1 VQTIRIQ
8 LRESTQETVELRYWL
23 PQQKHY
29 ESRRLKL
36 LEIADLLNQ
45 GERDYYK
52 LLPNLPGIGQQL
64 FFWLDGDGRWLSRG
78 IANCRGEGLVIA
90 IDTDKQLAHLPW
102 EVLHDGEDFLVKRV
116 NPVVLPLRWIE
127 KETEEFSV
135 EARQLRVLFMA
146 TDPEDVEPK
155 LEFEQEEARILADT
169 RDFAVDLRVEESG
182 CVSELGKVWS
192 RYFNDFDV
200 FHLTGHASITS
211 EAPYTPYFITETE
224 IGERHETTAAELA
237 EVFRFRFPKL
247 VFLSGCRTGQAPDKG
262 AVPSMAEALIAQG
275 ARAVLSWGRPVE
287 DRTATAAAAHLYGKL
302 AAGYELAQALASTYQ
317 QLFKQKV
324 RDWHLLRLYVQ
335 GECPGALVDVLGDL
349 PPSAPEPAYEQF
361 LDPDTQ
367 QVRVAKP
374 SEFVGRRRT
383 LQRCLKAIRTS
394 LGVLIHGLGGVGK
407 STVTARLLERM
418 VGYHRLVNFRQL
430 DEDKLLKTLAEQC
443 TSERGHE
450 ILNGKLPLMQRLTK
464 FFTEGLNSKEQRFA
478 FVLDDFEANFELRN
492 GVSVLQPQVVDV
504 LLALLKAIQNSQ
516 LPHKVIITCRYD
528 FTLSELNHRLYREP
542 LGALAGADL
551 IKKYNRLDS
560 FNGSWQ
566 FQPDLP
572 ERAKKAADGN
582 PRLLEW
588 LDKILQNSPKSPSA
602 ERGVE
607 MILQKMADKEKEF
620 REDILAEELLKQ
632 QTPALRQMLGK
643 LLVYE
648 LPVPLAAISPICE
661 DISSW
666 ESHKQRAEI
675 LGLLE
680 VTLTNNTERLYRVP
694 RILSPLLFPENPK
707 GEELYKQAAQ
717 ILYRLWWEEAETA
730 TEAQKLEIH
739 RLALLGKDEGIAAET
754 ASSLAKDLLNKGRFR
769 EGIHL
774 CKSTLEITKNH
785 SVLKEIAYCE
795 HQMGEVDRAL
805 NYYEQALNLCPAED
819 EQELASI
826 YLNFGMLKSQKGDVD
841 EAFALYNQSLEIFER
856 TGNVQGKA
864 ETLYY
869 LGNIYANKGDVDKA
883 ITLFNQS
890 LEINERIEGVQGKA
904 ATLKCLGNIYASKG
918 EVNQA
923 IALLNQSLET
933 FERIE
938 DVQNKAATLQCLGN
952 IYANKGEVNQAIA
965 LYNQSWETFE
975 RIGDVQG
982 KAATLNCLGNIYANK
997 GEVNQAIALLNQSW
1011 ETFERLGNVQGKAA
1025 TLNCLG
1031 NIYANKGEVNQA
1043 IALYNQSLEINE
1055 RLENVQGKAAT
1066 LNCLGNIYAN
1076 KGEVNQAIALYNQS
1090 LEINE
1095 RLENVQGKAATL
1107 QCLGNIYA
1115 NKGEVNQAI
1124 ALYNQSLEINERIGD
1139 VQGKAAT
1146 LFQLE
1151 MIYAN
1156 KGEVDEIIALFNQSL
1171 EINERT
1177 GNIQG
1182 KAATLFQ
1189 LGMIYANKG
1198 EVNQAIALYNQS
1210 LEINERLENVQGKAA
1225 TLQCLGNIYANKGEV
1240 NQAIALYNQ
1249 SLETFERI
1257 GDVQGKAATLQ
1268 CLGNIYANKGEVDQ
1282 AIALYNQ
1289 SLETF
1294 ERIGNLQGKAA
1305 TLFQLEMI
1313 YANKGEV
1320 DEIIA
1325 LFNQS
1330 LEINERTGNIQGK
1343 AATLFQLGMI
1353 YAKKGEVNQAI
1364 ALYNQSLEITQCIGD
1379 VQGKA
1384 VTLYRLG
1391 IIYADKGEVD
1401 EAIALYNQSLEINER
1416 IEDVQGK
1423 AATLRQMG
1431 RIYANKGEVDQAIRL
1446 YNQSLEISQRIGNV
1460 QDKAMTLWWLGDLAE
1475 QQGEYTKAI
1484 SYLQPALEILQRL
1497 KSPDAESV
1505 SASLDRVMRNS

>member
-1 VQTIRIQ
+1 MQTIRIQ

-23 PQQKHY
+23 PQIKHY
-29 ESRRLKL
+29 ESRRLNL
-36 LEIADLLNQ
+36 AEIADFLQQ

-52 LLPNLPGIGQQL
+52 LLPNLSGIGQQL

-90 IDTDKQLAHLPW
+90 IDTDQKLAHLPW
-102 EVLHDGEDFLVKRV
+102 EVLHDGKDFLVKRV

-127 KETEEFSV
+127 KETELFSV

-192 RYFNDFDV
+192 RYLDDFDV
-200 FHLTGHASITS
+200 FHLTGHASITPGEVEKNPTPNPS
-211 EAPYTPYFITETE
+211 SLAGRGEDLEPNTPYFITETE

-302 AAGYELAQALASTYQ
+302 AAGYQLAQALASTYQ
-317 QLFKQKV
+317 QLFKQNV

-335 GECPGALVDVLGDL
+335 GECPGALVDVLGDV
-349 PPSAPEPAYEQF
+349 PPSAPEPAYQQF

-367 QVRVAKP
+367 LVRVAKP

-430 DEDKLLKTLAEQC
+430 DEDKLLKILAEQC

-464 FFTEGLNSKEQRFA
+464 FFTEGLNTKEQRFV
-478 FVLDDFEANFELRN
+478 FVLDDFEANLELRN
-492 GVSVLQPQVVDV
+492 GVYVLQPQVVDV
-504 LLALLKAIQNSQ
+504 LLALLKAMQNSQ
-516 LPHKVIITCRYD
+516 LPHKVIITCRYN

-542 LGALAGADL
+542 LGALGGADL

-588 LDKILQNSPKSPSA
+588 LDKILQNSQNPTPPTAPLPAS
-602 ERGVE
+602 EEGYMRGVE

-620 REDILAEELLKQ
+620 RENILAQVLLKQ

-666 ESHKQRAEI
+666 ESHIQRAEI

-694 RILSPLLFPENPK
+694 RILSPLLEFPENPN

-717 ILYRLWWEEAETA
+717 ILYRLWWEEAKGA
-730 TEAQKLEIH
+730 TELKELEIH
-739 RLALLGKDEGIAAET
+739 RLALLGKDGEIAVKI
-754 ASSLAKDLLNKGRFR
+754 ASSLAEHLRNQSRFR
-769 EGIHL
+769 EATHL

-805 NYYEQALNLCPAED
+805 TYYQQALNLCPAED

-826 YLNFGMLKSQKGDVD
+826 YHCLGMLK
-841 EAFALYNQSLEIFER
+841 
-856 TGNVQGKA
+856 
-864 ETLYY
+864 
-869 LGNIYANKGDVDKA
+869 AN
-883 ITLFNQS
+883 
-890 LEINERIEGVQGKA
+890 
-904 ATLKCLGNIYASKG
+904 
-918 EVNQA
+918 
-923 IALLNQSLET
+923 
-933 FERIE
+933 
-938 DVQNKAATLQCLGN
+938 
-952 IYANKGEVNQAIA
+952 
-965 LYNQSWETFE
+965 
-975 RIGDVQG
+975 
-982 KAATLNCLGNIYANK
+982 
-997 GEVNQAIALLNQSW
+997 
-1011 ETFERLGNVQGKAA
+1011 
-1025 TLNCLG
+1025 
-1031 NIYANKGEVNQA
+1031 
-1043 IALYNQSLEINE
+1043 
-1055 RLENVQGKAAT
+1055 
-1066 LNCLGNIYAN
+1066 
-1076 KGEVNQAIALYNQS
+1076 
-1090 LEINE
+1090 
-1095 RLENVQGKAATL
+1095 
-1107 QCLGNIYA
+1107 
-1115 NKGEVNQAI
+1115 
-1124 ALYNQSLEINERIGD
+1124 
-1139 VQGKAAT
+1139 
-1146 LFQLE
+1146 
-1151 MIYAN
+1151 
-1156 KGEVDEIIALFNQSL
+1156 
-1171 EINERT
+1171 
-1177 GNIQG
+1177 
-1182 KAATLFQ
+1182 
-1189 LGMIYANKG
+1189 
-1198 EVNQAIALYNQS
+1198 
-1210 LEINERLENVQGKAA
+1210 
-1225 TLQCLGNIYANKGEV
+1225 
-1240 NQAIALYNQ
+1240 
-1249 SLETFERI
+1249 
-1257 GDVQGKAATLQ
+1257 
-1268 CLGNIYANKGEVDQ
+1268 
-1282 AIALYNQ
+1282 
-1289 SLETF
+1289 
-1294 ERIGNLQGKAA
+1294 
-1305 TLFQLEMI
+1305 
-1313 YANKGEV
+1313 
-1320 DEIIA
+1320 
-1325 LFNQS
+1325 
-1330 LEINERTGNIQGK
+1330 
-1343 AATLFQLGMI
+1343 
-1353 YAKKGEVNQAI
+1353 
-1364 ALYNQSLEITQCIGD
+1364 
-1379 VQGKA
+1379 
-1384 VTLYRLG
+1384 
-1391 IIYADKGEVD
+1391 KGEVD
-1401 EAIALYNQSLEINER
+1401 EAIALYNQSLSIKER
-1416 IEDVQGK
+1416 ISYVQGIAATLHELGRMYANKGDVEQAIALYNQSLSIKERIGYVQGIAATLHELGRIYANKGDVEQAIALFNQSLEITERIGNVQTKAATLHELGRIYANKGDVDEAITLYNQSLELKERIGDVQGK
-1423 AATLRQMG
+1423 AATLHQLG
-1431 RIYANKGEVDQAIRL
+1431 RIYANKGEVEQAIAL
-1446 YNQSLEISQRIGNV
+1446 YNQSLEITEHIGDIQGKAATLHSLGMIHAHRGEVDQAIALFNQSLSIKERIGNV
-1460 QDKAMTLWWLGDLAE
+1460 QGKAMTLWRLGDLAE

-1484 SYLQPALEILQRL
+1484 SYLQPALEILQKL
-1497 KSPDAESV
+1497 KSPDAE
-1505 SASLDRVMRNS
+1505 RVQAMLERIIRNS

>member
-1 VQTIRIQ
+1 MQTIRIQ

-23 PQQKHY
+23 PQIKHY

-36 LEIADLLNQ
+36 AEIADLLKQ

-52 LLPNLPGIGQQL
+52 LLPNLRGIGQQL

-90 IDTDKQLAHLPW
+90 IDTDKKLAHLPW

-127 KETEEFSV
+127 KETAGFSV

-192 RYFNDFDV
+192 RYLDDFDV
-200 FHLTGHASITS
+200 FHLTGHASIKD

-317 QLFKQKV
+317 QLFKQNV
-324 RDWHLLRLYVQ
+324 RDWHLLRLYIQ
-335 GECPGALVDVLGDL
+335 GECPGALVDVLGDV
-349 PPSAPEPAYEQF
+349 PPSAPEPAYQQF

-464 FFTEGLNSKEQRFA
+464 FFTEGLNTKEQRFA
-478 FVLDDFEANFELRN
+478 FVLDDFEANLDLRN
-492 GVSVLQPQVVDV
+492 GVYVLQPQVVDV
-504 LLALLKAIQNSQ
+504 LLSLLKAMQNSQ
-516 LPHKVIITCRYD
+516 LPHKVIITCRYN
-528 FTLSELNHRLYREP
+528 FTLSELNHRLYRES
-542 LGALAGADL
+542 LGALGGADL

-572 ERAKKAADGN
+572 ERAKQAADGN

-588 LDKILQNSPKSPSA
+588 LDKILQNSQNPTPPTAPLPAS
-602 ERGVE
+602 EEGYMRGVE

-620 REDILAEELLKQ
+620 REDILAQELLKQ

-648 LPVPLAAISPICE
+648 LPVPQAAIDPICE

-666 ESHKQRAEI
+666 DSHIQRAEI

-694 RILSPLLFPENPK
+694 RILSPLLKFPENPK

-717 ILYRLWWEEAETA
+717 ILYRLWWEEAKTA
-730 TEAQKLEIH
+730 TEAQMLEIH
-739 RLALLGKDEGIAAET
+739 RLAFLGKDEDIAGKIGN
-754 ASSLAKDLLNKGRFR
+754 SLAGHFRNKSRFR
-769 EGIHL
+769 EAILL

-805 NYYEQALNLCPAED
+805 NYYQQALNLCPAED
-819 EQELASI
+819 ERELASI
-826 YLNFGMLKSQKGDVD
+826 YHYLGILKADKGEVD
-841 EAFALYNQSLEIFER
+841 EAITLYNQSLEITER
-856 TGNVQGKA
+856 IGYVQGK
-864 ETLYY
+864 
-869 LGNIYANKGDVDKA
+869 V
-883 ITLFNQS
+883 
-890 LEINERIEGVQGKA
+890 
-904 ATLKCLGNIYASKG
+904 ATLHCLGH
-918 EVNQA
+918 
-923 IALLNQSLET
+923 
-933 FERIE
+933 
-938 DVQNKAATLQCLGN
+938 
-952 IYANKGEVNQAIA
+952 IYANKGEVEAAIA
-965 LYNQSWETFE
+965 LYNQVLEIDE
-975 RIGDVQG
+975 R
-982 KAATLNCLGNIYANK
+982 T
-997 GEVNQAIALLNQSW
+997 
-1011 ETFERLGNVQGKAA
+1011 GNVQGKAA
-1025 TLNCLG
+1025 TLNQLG
-1031 NIYANKGEVNQA
+1031 IVYANQGEVDEAIALFNQSLEITQRIGNLQGKAVTLHELGHIYANKGELEQA
-1043 IALYNQSLEINE
+1043 IALFNQSLEITQRIGN
-1055 RLENVQGKAAT
+1055 LQGIAAT
-1066 LNCLGNIYAN
+1066 LQNLADIYAN
-1076 KGEVNQAIALYNQS
+1076 KGDVEKAIALVRQSLEITESIGNVKSQANTLYNRAIISANKGEMEQAIALFNQS
-1090 LEINE
+1090 LEIKE
-1095 RLENVQGKAATL
+1095 RIGDVQTKATIL
-1107 QCLGNIYA
+1107 HQLGILYA
-1115 NKGEVNQAI
+1115 DKGEVEQAI
-1124 ALYNQSLEINERIGD
+1124 ALFNQSLEIKERIGD
-1139 VQGKAAT
+1139 VQGKA
-1146 LFQLE
+1146 
-1151 MIYAN
+1151 M
-1156 KGEVDEIIALFNQSL
+1156 
-1171 EINERT
+1171 
-1177 GNIQG
+1177 
-1182 KAATLFQ
+1182 
-1189 LGMIYANKG
+1189 
-1198 EVNQAIALYNQS
+1198 
-1210 LEINERLENVQGKAA
+1210 
-1225 TLQCLGNIYANKGEV
+1225 
-1240 NQAIALYNQ
+1240 
-1249 SLETFERI
+1249 
-1257 GDVQGKAATLQ
+1257 
-1268 CLGNIYANKGEVDQ
+1268 
-1282 AIALYNQ
+1282 
-1289 SLETF
+1289 
-1294 ERIGNLQGKAA
+1294 
-1305 TLFQLEMI
+1305 
-1313 YANKGEV
+1313 
-1320 DEIIA
+1320 
-1325 LFNQS
+1325 
-1330 LEINERTGNIQGK
+1330 
-1343 AATLFQLGMI
+1343 
-1353 YAKKGEVNQAI
+1353 
-1364 ALYNQSLEITQCIGD
+1364 
-1379 VQGKA
+1379 
-1384 VTLYRLG
+1384 
-1391 IIYADKGEVD
+1391 
-1401 EAIALYNQSLEINER
+1401 
-1416 IEDVQGK
+1416 
-1423 AATLRQMG
+1423 TLR
-1431 RIYANKGEVDQAIRL
+1431 R
-1446 YNQSLEISQRIGNV
+1446 
-1460 QDKAMTLWWLGDLAE
+1460 LGDLAE

>member
-1 VQTIRIQ
+1 MQTIRIQ

-23 PQQKHY
+23 PQIKHY

-36 LEIADLLNQ
+36 AEIADFLKQ
-45 GERDYYK
+45 GEQDYYK
-52 LLPNLPGIGQQL
+52 LLPNLPGIGKQL

-90 IDTDKQLAHLPW
+90 IDTDKKLAHLPW

-127 KETEEFSV
+127 KDTEGFSV

-146 TDPEDVEPK
+146 TDPEDVQPK

-200 FHLTGHASITS
+200 FHLTGHASIKDK
-211 EAPYTPYFITETE
+211 APYTPYFITETE

-275 ARAVLSWGRPVE
+275 AIAVLSWGRPVE

-302 AAGYELAQALASTYQ
+302 AAGYQLAEALASTYQ
-317 QLFKQKV
+317 QLFKQNV

-335 GECPGALVDVLGDL
+335 GECPGALVEVLGDV
-349 PPSAPEPAYEQF
+349 PPSTPEPAYQQF

-367 QVRVAKP
+367 LVRVAKP

-464 FFTEGLNSKEQRFA
+464 FFTEGLNTKEQRFA
-478 FVLDDFEANFELRN
+478 FVLDDFEANLDLRN
-492 GVSVLQPQVVDV
+492 GVYVLQPQVVDV
-504 LLALLKAIQNSQ
+504 LLALLKAMQNSQ
-516 LPHKVIITCRYD
+516 LPHKVIITCRYN

-542 LGALAGADL
+542 LGALGGADL

-572 ERAKKAADGN
+572 ERAKQAADGN

-588 LDKILQNSPKSPSA
+588 LDKILQNSPKSPEG

-607 MILQKMADKEKEF
+607 MILQKMAEKEKEF
-620 REDILAEELLKQ
+620 REDILAQVLLKQ

-666 ESHKQRAEI
+666 ESHIQRAEI

-680 VTLTNNTERLYRVP
+680 VTLTNNKERLYRVP
-694 RILSPLLFPENPK
+694 RILSPLLEFPGNPK

-717 ILYRLWWEEAETA
+717 ILYRLWWEEGKDA
-730 TEAQKLEIH
+730 TEAQGLEIH
-739 RLALLGKDEGIAAET
+739 RLALLGKDEEIAAKI
-754 ASSLAKDLLNKGRFR
+754 ASSLANHLLHQSRFR
-769 EGIHL
+769 EAIHL

-785 SVLKEIAYCE
+785 SVLKVMAFCE
-795 HQMGEVDRAL
+795 HKMGEVDRAL
-805 NYYEQALNLCPAED
+805 NYYKQALNLCPAED
-819 EQELASI
+819 EAGLASI
-826 YLNFGMLKSQKGDVD
+826 YHCLGILKANKWEVD
-841 EAFALYNQSLEIFER
+841 EAITLYNQSLEIKEQIGDVR
-856 TGNVQGKA
+856 GKA
-864 ETLYY
+864 VTLHQ
-869 LGNIYANKGDVDKA
+869 LAD
-883 ITLFNQS
+883 
-890 LEINERIEGVQGKA
+890 
-904 ATLKCLGNIYASKG
+904 
-918 EVNQA
+918 
-923 IALLNQSLET
+923 
-933 FERIE
+933 
-938 DVQNKAATLQCLGN
+938 
-952 IYANKGEVNQAIA
+952 IYANKGESDQAIALYHQSLEISERIGDVQGVAATFHQLAVIYANKGESDQAIA
-965 LYNQSWETFE
+965 LYNLSLEISERIGDVETKGATLHCLGSIYTSKGEIDEAITLYNLSLEISE

-982 KAATLNCLGNIYANK
+982 KAATLH
-997 GEVNQAIALLNQSW
+997 
-1011 ETFERLGNVQGKAA
+1011 
-1025 TLNCLG
+1025 
-1031 NIYANKGEVNQA
+1031 
-1043 IALYNQSLEINE
+1043 
-1055 RLENVQGKAAT
+1055 
-1066 LNCLGNIYAN
+1066 
-1076 KGEVNQAIALYNQS
+1076 
-1090 LEINE
+1090 
-1095 RLENVQGKAATL
+1095 
-1107 QCLGNIYA
+1107 
-1115 NKGEVNQAI
+1115 
-1124 ALYNQSLEINERIGD
+1124 
-1139 VQGKAAT
+1139 
-1146 LFQLE
+1146 
-1151 MIYAN
+1151 
-1156 KGEVDEIIALFNQSL
+1156 
-1171 EINERT
+1171 
-1177 GNIQG
+1177 
-1182 KAATLFQ
+1182 
-1189 LGMIYANKG
+1189 
-1198 EVNQAIALYNQS
+1198 
-1210 LEINERLENVQGKAA
+1210 
-1225 TLQCLGNIYANKGEV
+1225 
-1240 NQAIALYNQ
+1240 
-1249 SLETFERI
+1249 
-1257 GDVQGKAATLQ
+1257 

-1282 AIALYNQ
+1282 AIALYHQ
-1289 SLETF
+1289 SLEIT
-1294 ERIGNLQGKAA
+1294 ERIRDVEGKAA
-1305 TLFQLEMI
+1305 TLNQLGI
-1313 YANKGEV
+1313 LYANKREV
-1320 DEIIA
+1320 DQAIA

-1330 LEINERTGNIQGK
+1330 LEIDEHIGN
-1343 AATLFQLGMI
+1343 
-1353 YAKKGEVNQAI
+1353 
-1364 ALYNQSLEITQCIGD
+1364 

-1384 VTLYRLG
+1384 ITLC
-1391 IIYADKGEVD
+1391 
-1401 EAIALYNQSLEINER
+1401 
-1416 IEDVQGK
+1416 
-1423 AATLRQMG
+1423 
-1431 RIYANKGEVDQAIRL
+1431 
-1446 YNQSLEISQRIGNV
+1446 
-1460 QDKAMTLWWLGDLAE
+1460 WLGHLAE

-1497 KSPDAESV
+1497 QSPNAESV

>member
-1 VQTIRIQ
+1 METIRIQ

-23 PQQKHY
+23 PQKNHY

-36 LEIADLLNQ
+36 AEIANLLKQ

-90 IDTDKQLAHLPW
+90 IDTGKQLAHLPW

-127 KETEEFSV
+127 KETVGFSV
-135 EARQLRVLFMA
+135 KPRQLRVLFMA

-169 RDFAVDLRVEESG
+169 RDFALDLRVEESG

-192 RYFNDFDV
+192 HYLDDFDV
-200 FHLTGHASITS
+200 FHLTGHASITPP
-211 EAPYTPYFITETE
+211 EAENNPTPNPSSLAGRGEELEPNTPYFITETE

-287 DRTATAAAAHLYGKL
+287 DRTATATAAHLYGKL
-302 AAGYELAQALASTYQ
+302 AAGYQLAQALTSTYQ

-324 RDWHLLRLYVQ
+324 RDWHLLRLYIQ
-335 GECPGALVDVLGDL
+335 GECPGALVDVLGDV

-430 DEDKLLKTLAEQC
+430 DEDKLLKILAEQC

-464 FFTEGLNSKEQRFA
+464 FFTEGLNTKEQRFA
-478 FVLDDFEANFELRN
+478 FVLDDFEANLELRN
-492 GVSVLQPQVVDV
+492 GVYVLQPQVVDV

-542 LGALAGADL
+542 LGALGGADL

-566 FQPDLP
+566 FQLDLP

-588 LDKILQNSPKSPSA
+588 LDKILQNSPQLPEV

-632 QTPALRQMLGK
+632 QTPGLRKMLGK

-666 ESHKQRAEI
+666 ESHIQRAEI

-680 VTLTNNTERLYRVP
+680 VTLTNNKERLYRVP
-694 RILSPLLFPENPK
+694 RILSPLLEFPENPN

-717 ILYRLWWEEAETA
+717 ILFRLWWEEVKTV

-739 RLALLGKDEGIAAET
+739 RLALLGKHGDIAAKI
-754 ASSLAKDLLNKGRFR
+754 ASSLANRLLHQSRFR
-769 EGIHL
+769 EAIHL
-774 CKSTLEITKNH
+774 CKSTLEITTNY
-785 SVLKEIAYCE
+785 SVLNQIAYCE

-805 NYYEQALNLCPAED
+805 NYYQQALNLCPVED
-819 EQELASI
+819 EAQLASI
-826 YLNFGMLKSQKGDVD
+826 YHHFGMLKDDKGEMD
-841 EAFALYNQSLEIFER
+841 EAIALYNQSLEI
-856 TGNVQGKA
+856 K
-864 ETLYY
+864 
-869 LGNIYANKGDVDKA
+869 
-883 ITLFNQS
+883 
-890 LEINERIEGVQGKA
+890 ERIG
-904 ATLKCLGNIYASKG
+904 
-918 EVNQA
+918 
-923 IALLNQSLET
+923 
-933 FERIE
+933 
-938 DVQNKAATLQCLGN
+938 DVQNKAATLQCLGVV
-952 IYANKGEVNQAIA
+952 YANKGEVD
-965 LYNQSWETFE
+965 E
-975 RIGDVQG
+975 
-982 KAATLNCLGNIYANK
+982 
-997 GEVNQAIALLNQSW
+997 
-1011 ETFERLGNVQGKAA
+1011 
-1025 TLNCLG
+1025 
-1031 NIYANKGEVNQA
+1031 A
-1043 IALYNQSLEINE
+1043 IALYNQSLEITQ
-1055 RLENVQGKAAT
+1055 RIGDVRGQAAT
-1066 LNCLGNIYAN
+1066 LYCLGYLYVN
-1076 KGEVNQAIALYNQS
+1076 KGEVEQAM
-1090 LEINE
+1090 
-1095 RLENVQGKAATL
+1095 
-1107 QCLGNIYA
+1107 
-1115 NKGEVNQAI
+1115 
-1124 ALYNQSLEINERIGD
+1124 ALYNQSLEINERIGN
-1139 VQGKAAT
+1139 VQTKAAT
-1146 LFQLE
+1146 LHC
-1151 MIYAN
+1151 
-1156 KGEVDEIIALFNQSL
+1156 
-1171 EINERT
+1171 
-1177 GNIQG
+1177 
-1182 KAATLFQ
+1182 
-1189 LGMIYANKG
+1189 LGM
-1198 EVNQAIALYNQS
+1198 
-1210 LEINERLENVQGKAA
+1210 
-1225 TLQCLGNIYANKGEV
+1225 
-1240 NQAIALYNQ
+1240 
-1249 SLETFERI
+1249 
-1257 GDVQGKAATLQ
+1257 
-1268 CLGNIYANKGEVDQ
+1268 IYANKGEVDQ

-1289 SLETF
+1289 SLEIT
-1294 ERIGNLQGKAA
+1294 ESIGNIQAKAA
-1305 TLFQLEMI
+1305 TLSNLGNI

-1320 DEIIA
+1320 DEAIA
-1325 LFNQS
+1325 LFNQV
-1330 LEINERTGNIQGK
+1330 LEIDESIGNVQGK
-1343 AATLFQLGMI
+1343 AATLNQLGLI
-1353 YAKKGEVNQAI
+1353 YANKWEVEQAM
-1364 ALYNQSLEITQCIGD
+1364 ALYNQSLEISERIGD
-1379 VQGKA
+1379 VKTKA
-1384 VTLYRLG
+1384 ATLHKLG
-1391 IIYADKGEVD
+1391 ILYANKGEVD
-1401 EAIALYNQSLEINER
+1401 QAISLYNQSLEIKER
-1416 IEDVQGK
+1416 IDHAQGK
-1423 AATLRQMG
+1423 AATLHELG
-1431 RIYANKGEVDQAIRL
+1431 RIYANKGEVDEAIAL
-1446 YNQSLEISQRIGNV
+1446 FNQSLEIFERIGNV
-1460 QDKAMTLWWLGDLAE
+1460 QGKAITLCWLGHLAE

-1497 KSPDAESV
+1497 KSPDAEGV
-1505 SASLDRVMRNS
+1505 RASLDRVMGNS

>member
-23 PQQKHY
+23 PQIKHY

-36 LEIADLLNQ
+36 AEIADLLQQ

-90 IDTDKQLAHLPW
+90 IDTDKKLAHLPW

-127 KETEEFSV
+127 KETEPFSV

-192 RYFNDFDV
+192 RYLDGFDV
-200 FHLTGHASITS
+200 FHLTGHASIKD

-224 IGERHETTAAELA
+224 IGDRHETTAAELA

-247 VFLSGCRTGQAPDKG
+247 VFLSGCRTGQAADKG
-262 AVPSMAEALIAQG
+262 AVPSMAEALIEQG
-275 ARAVLSWGRPVE
+275 AIAVLSWGRPVE

-302 AAGYELAQALASTYQ
+302 AAGYQLAEALASTYQ
-317 QLFKQKV
+317 QLFKQNV

-335 GECPGALVDVLGDL
+335 GECPGALVEVLGDI
-349 PPSAPEPAYEQF
+349 PPSAPEPAYQQF

-367 QVRVAKP
+367 LVRVAKP

-430 DEDKLLKTLAEQC
+430 DEGKLLKTLAEQC

-464 FFTEGLNSKEQRFA
+464 FFTEGLNTKEQRFA
-478 FVLDDFEANFELRN
+478 FVLDDFEANLDLRN
-492 GVSVLQPQVVDV
+492 GVYVLQPQVVDV

-516 LPHKVIITCRYD
+516 LPHKVIITCRYN

-542 LGALAGADL
+542 LGALGGADL

-572 ERAKKAADGN
+572 ERAKQAADGN

-588 LDKILQNSPKSPSA
+588 LDKILQNSPKSPDA

-632 QTPALRQMLGK
+632 QTPALRLMLGK

-666 ESHKQRAEI
+666 ESHKQRAEF

-694 RILSPLLFPENPK
+694 RILSPLLEFPENPK

-717 ILYRLWWEEAETA
+717 ILYRLWWEEETA

-739 RLALLGKDEGIAAET
+739 RLALLGKDEEIAGKI
-754 ASSLAKDLLNKGRFR
+754 ASSLAEHLRNQSRFR
-769 EGIHL
+769 EAIHL

-795 HQMGEVDRAL
+795 HQMGNIAQAL

-819 EQELASI
+819 EGGLASI
-826 YLNFGMLKSQKGDVD
+826 YNYLGRLKADKGEVD
-841 EAFALYNQSLEIFER
+841 EAIALYNQSLEIFER
-856 TGNVQGKA
+856 
-864 ETLYY
+864 
-869 LGNIYANKGDVDKA
+869 
-883 ITLFNQS
+883 
-890 LEINERIEGVQGKA
+890 
-904 ATLKCLGNIYASKG
+904 
-918 EVNQA
+918 
-923 IALLNQSLET
+923 
-933 FERIE
+933 
-938 DVQNKAATLQCLGN
+938 
-952 IYANKGEVNQAIA
+952 
-965 LYNQSWETFE
+965 
-975 RIGDVQG
+975 IGDVQG
-982 KAATLNCLGNIYANK
+982 KATTLHNLGY
-997 GEVNQAIALLNQSW
+997 
-1011 ETFERLGNVQGKAA
+1011 
-1025 TLNCLG
+1025 
-1031 NIYANKGEVNQA
+1031 
-1043 IALYNQSLEINE
+1043 
-1055 RLENVQGKAAT
+1055 
-1066 LNCLGNIYAN
+1066 
-1076 KGEVNQAIALYNQS
+1076 
-1090 LEINE
+1090 
-1095 RLENVQGKAATL
+1095 
-1107 QCLGNIYA
+1107 
-1115 NKGEVNQAI
+1115 
-1124 ALYNQSLEINERIGD
+1124 
-1139 VQGKAAT
+1139 
-1146 LFQLE
+1146 
-1151 MIYAN
+1151 
-1156 KGEVDEIIALFNQSL
+1156 
-1171 EINERT
+1171 
-1177 GNIQG
+1177 
-1182 KAATLFQ
+1182 
-1189 LGMIYANKG
+1189 
-1198 EVNQAIALYNQS
+1198 
-1210 LEINERLENVQGKAA
+1210 
-1225 TLQCLGNIYANKGEV
+1225 
-1240 NQAIALYNQ
+1240 
-1249 SLETFERI
+1249 
-1257 GDVQGKAATLQ
+1257 
-1268 CLGNIYANKGEVDQ
+1268 IYANKGEVDQ

-1289 SLETF
+1289 SLEI
-1294 ERIGNLQGKAA
+1294 EEPIGNVQGKAV
-1305 TLFQLEMI
+1305 TLHNLGYI
-1313 YANKGEV
+1313 YTDKGEV
-1320 DEIIA
+1320 D
-1325 LFNQS
+1325 
-1330 LEINERTGNIQGK
+1330 K
-1343 AATLFQLGMI
+1343 AI
-1353 YAKKGEVNQAI
+1353 R
-1364 ALYNQSLEITQCIGD
+1364 LYNQSLEIKERIGD

-1384 VTLYRLG
+1384 ATLNDLG
-1391 IIYADKGEVD
+1391 YIYADKGEVD
-1401 EAIALYNQSLEINER
+1401 QAIALYNQSLEINER
-1416 IEDVQGK
+1416 IGNVQGK
-1423 AATLRQMG
+1423 AATLHNLG
-1431 RIYANKGEVDQAIRL
+1431 FVYANKGDVDEAIRL
-1446 YNQSLEISQRIGNV
+1446 YNQSLEISQRIGHVRN
-1460 QDKAMTLWWLGDLAE
+1460 QAMTLRKLGDLAE
-1475 QQGEYTKAI
+1475 QQSEYTKAI

-1497 KSPDAESV
+1497 KSPDAEGV
-1505 SASLDRVMRNS
+1505 SASLDRIIRNS

>member
-1 VQTIRIQ
+1 MQTIRIQ
-8 LRESTQETVELRYWL
+8 LRECTQETVELRYWL
-23 PQQKHY
+23 PQIKHY

-36 LEIADLLNQ
+36 AEIADFLKQ

-90 IDTDKQLAHLPW
+90 IDTDQKLAHLPW

-127 KETEEFSV
+127 KETAGFAV

-224 IGERHETTAAELA
+224 IGDRHETTAAELA

-302 AAGYELAQALASTYQ
+302 AAGYQLAEALASTYQ
-317 QLFKQKV
+317 QLFKQNV

-335 GECPGALVDVLGDL
+335 GECPGALVDVLGDV
-349 PPSAPEPAYEQF
+349 PPSAPEPAYQQF

-367 QVRVAKP
+367 LVRVAKP

-443 TSERGHE
+443 TEERGHE
-450 ILNGKLPLMQRLTK
+450 ILNSKLPLMQRLTK
-464 FFTEGLNSKEQRFA
+464 FFIEGLNTEEQRFV
-478 FVLDDFEANFELRN
+478 FVLDDFEANLELRN
-492 GVSVLQPQVVDV
+492 GVYVLQPQVVDV
-504 LLALLKAIQNSQ
+504 LLALLKAMQNSQ
-516 LPHKVIITCRYD
+516 LPHKVIITCRYN

-542 LGALAGADL
+542 LGALGGADL

-588 LDKILQNSPKSPSA
+588 LDKILQNSPKSPEA

-620 REDILAEELLKQ
+620 REDILAQVLLKQ
-632 QTPALRQMLGK
+632 QTPALRLMLGK
-643 LLVYE
+643 FLVYE
-648 LPVPLAAISPICE
+648 LPVPLAAIDPICE

-694 RILSPLLFPENPK
+694 RILSPLLEFPENPK

-717 ILYRLWWEEAETA
+717 ILYRLWWEEETA

-739 RLALLGKDEGIAAET
+739 RLALLGKDGDIAVKT
-754 ASSLAKDLLNKGRFR
+754 ASSLAEDLRDKSRFR
-769 EGIHL
+769 EAIHL
-774 CKSTLEITKNH
+774 CKSTLEITSNH
-785 SVLKEIAYCE
+785 SVLREIAYCE

-805 NYYEQALNLCPAED
+805 NYYQQALNLCPAED
-819 EQELASI
+819 EQELALI
-826 YLNFGMLKSQKGDVD
+826 YHSFGILK
-841 EAFALYNQSLEIFER
+841 
-856 TGNVQGKA
+856 
-864 ETLYY
+864 
-869 LGNIYANKGDVDKA
+869 ANK
-883 ITLFNQS
+883 S
-890 LEINERIEGVQGKA
+890 
-904 ATLKCLGNIYASKG
+904 
-918 EVNQA
+918 EV
-923 IALLNQSLET
+923 E
-933 FERIE
+933 E
-938 DVQNKAATLQCLGN
+938 
-952 IYANKGEVNQAIA
+952 
-965 LYNQSWETFE
+965 
-975 RIGDVQG
+975 
-982 KAATLNCLGNIYANK
+982 
-997 GEVNQAIALLNQSW
+997 
-1011 ETFERLGNVQGKAA
+1011 
-1025 TLNCLG
+1025 
-1031 NIYANKGEVNQA
+1031 
-1043 IALYNQSLEINE
+1043 
-1055 RLENVQGKAAT
+1055 
-1066 LNCLGNIYAN
+1066 
-1076 KGEVNQAIALYNQS
+1076 
-1090 LEINE
+1090 
-1095 RLENVQGKAATL
+1095 
-1107 QCLGNIYA
+1107 
-1115 NKGEVNQAI
+1115 
-1124 ALYNQSLEINERIGD
+1124 
-1139 VQGKAAT
+1139 
-1146 LFQLE
+1146 
-1151 MIYAN
+1151 
-1156 KGEVDEIIALFNQSL
+1156 
-1171 EINERT
+1171 
-1177 GNIQG
+1177 
-1182 KAATLFQ
+1182 
-1189 LGMIYANKG
+1189 
-1198 EVNQAIALYNQS
+1198 
-1210 LEINERLENVQGKAA
+1210 
-1225 TLQCLGNIYANKGEV
+1225 
-1240 NQAIALYNQ
+1240 
-1249 SLETFERI
+1249 
-1257 GDVQGKAATLQ
+1257 
-1268 CLGNIYANKGEVDQ
+1268 
-1282 AIALYNQ
+1282 
-1289 SLETF
+1289 
-1294 ERIGNLQGKAA
+1294 
-1305 TLFQLEMI
+1305 
-1313 YANKGEV
+1313 
-1320 DEIIA
+1320 
-1325 LFNQS
+1325 
-1330 LEINERTGNIQGK
+1330 
-1343 AATLFQLGMI
+1343 
-1353 YAKKGEVNQAI
+1353 AI
-1364 ALYNQSLEITQCIGD
+1364 ALYNQSLEITERIGNLE
-1379 VQGKA
+1379 VKA
-1384 VTLYRLG
+1384 ATLHQLA
-1391 IIYADKGEVD
+1391 ILYAHKGEVD
-1401 EAIALYNQSLEINER
+1401 EAIALYNQSLEIKERIGNVQGKARTLHQLGMIYANKGEVEEAIALYNQSLKITERIGDVKAKAATLHQLAILYANKGEVEEAIELYNQSLEIFERIGNLQGKASTLHQLGIIYDNKGEADKAIALFNQSLEITERIGDVQVQATTLHELGIIYANKGELDKAIALYNQSLEINER
-1416 IEDVQGK
+1416 IGYVQIKAATLHELGNIYANKGELDKAIALYNQSLEINERIGYVQGK
-1423 AATLRQMG
+1423 AATLY
-1431 RIYANKGEVDQAIRL
+1431 RIAILHTNKGELDKAIAL
-1446 YNQSLEISQRIGNV
+1446 YNQSLEITQRIGDV
-1460 QDKAMTLWWLGDLAE
+1460 RTQAMTLWRLGDLAE
-1475 QQGEYTKAI
+1475 QQSEYTKAI

-1505 SASLDRVMRNS
+1505 SASLDRIIRNS

>member
-1 VQTIRIQ
+1 MQTIRIQ

-23 PQQKHY
+23 PQKNHY
-29 ESRRLKL
+29 ESRRLNL
-36 LEIADLLNQ
+36 AEIADFLKQ

-52 LLPNLPGIGQQL
+52 LLPNLPGIGKQL

-127 KETEEFSV
+127 KETEPFAV

-146 TDPEDVEPK
+146 TDPEDVQPK
-155 LEFEQEEARILADT
+155 LEFEQEEAIILADT

-192 RYFNDFDV
+192 RYLDDFDV
-200 FHLTGHASITS
+200 FHLTGHASIKD

-335 GECPGALVDVLGDL
+335 GECPGALVEVVGDV
-349 PPSAPEPAYEQF
+349 PPSAPEPAYQQF

-367 QVRVAKP
+367 LVRVAKP

-464 FFTEGLNSKEQRFA
+464 FFTEGLNSKEQRFV
-478 FVLDDFEANFELRN
+478 FVLDDFEANLDLRN
-492 GVSVLQPQVVDV
+492 GVYVLQPQVVDV
-504 LLALLKAIQNSQ
+504 LLALLKAMQNSQ
-516 LPHKVIITCRYD
+516 LPHKVIITCRYN

-542 LGALAGADL
+542 LGALGGADL

-588 LDKILQNSPKSPSA
+588 LDKILQNSPKSPEA

-620 REDILAEELLKQ
+620 REDILAQELLKQ

-648 LPVPLAAISPICE
+648 LPVPLAAIDPICE
-661 DISSW
+661 NISSW

-694 RILSPLLFPENPK
+694 RILSPLLENPK

-717 ILYRLWWEEAETA
+717 ILYRLWWEEAESS

-739 RLALLGKDEGIAAET
+739 RLALLGKDKDIAVNVANCL
-754 ASSLAKDLLNKGRFR
+754 SRKWIPHSRFR
-769 EGIHL
+769 DTNKICQDTLNNIRDYRILSNLARVEIELGKVKEAVEHYQEALKFCPDNEIIEICGIKHCLAYIKSKSGELDIALKIYQECLIDSEKIGHL
-774 CKSTLEITKNH
+774 KGKASALH
-785 SVLKEIAYCE
+785 EIA
-795 HQMGEVDRAL
+795 R
-805 NYYEQALNLCPAED
+805 
-819 EQELASI
+819 I
-826 YLNFGMLKSQKGDVD
+826 YL
-841 EAFALYNQSLEIFER
+841 
-856 TGNVQGKA
+856 
-864 ETLYY
+864 
-869 LGNIYANKGDVDKA
+869 
-883 ITLFNQS
+883 
-890 LEINERIEGVQGKA
+890 
-904 ATLKCLGNIYASKG
+904 
-918 EVNQA
+918 
-923 IALLNQSLET
+923 
-933 FERIE
+933 
-938 DVQNKAATLQCLGN
+938 
-952 IYANKGEVNQAIA
+952 
-965 LYNQSWETFE
+965 
-975 RIGDVQG
+975 
-982 KAATLNCLGNIYANK
+982 
-997 GEVNQAIALLNQSW
+997 
-1011 ETFERLGNVQGKAA
+1011 
-1025 TLNCLG
+1025 
-1031 NIYANKGEVNQA
+1031 
-1043 IALYNQSLEINE
+1043 
-1055 RLENVQGKAAT
+1055 
-1066 LNCLGNIYAN
+1066 
-1076 KGEVNQAIALYNQS
+1076 
-1090 LEINE
+1090 
-1095 RLENVQGKAATL
+1095 
-1107 QCLGNIYA
+1107 
-1115 NKGEVNQAI
+1115 
-1124 ALYNQSLEINERIGD
+1124 
-1139 VQGKAAT
+1139 
-1146 LFQLE
+1146 
-1151 MIYAN
+1151 
-1156 KGEVDEIIALFNQSL
+1156 
-1171 EINERT
+1171 
-1177 GNIQG
+1177 
-1182 KAATLFQ
+1182 
-1189 LGMIYANKG
+1189 
-1198 EVNQAIALYNQS
+1198 
-1210 LEINERLENVQGKAA
+1210 
-1225 TLQCLGNIYANKGEV
+1225 
-1240 NQAIALYNQ
+1240 
-1249 SLETFERI
+1249 
-1257 GDVQGKAATLQ
+1257 
-1268 CLGNIYANKGEVDQ
+1268 
-1282 AIALYNQ
+1282 
-1289 SLETF
+1289 
-1294 ERIGNLQGKAA
+1294 LQGKVDNALHKYQECLA
-1305 TLFQLEMI
+1305 IQENIGDIKGQASTLHQIAYIKAQKGKIQESLANYEKSFYLKDSIGDLKGKISTLHQIASLKEEQGDLEAVFSLLQMSLKI
-1313 YANKGEV
+1313 VEETGSVELKA
-1320 DEIIA
+1320 A
-1325 LFNQS
+1325 LFYNMAITYTKVGRFDLAINS
-1330 LEINERTGNIQGK
+1330 LDTSFK
-1343 AATLFQLGMI
+1343 
-1353 YAKKGEVNQAI
+1353 
-1364 ALYNQSLEITQCIGD
+1364 
-1379 VQGKA
+1379 
-1384 VTLYRLG
+1384 
-1391 IIYADKGEVD
+1391 
-1401 EAIALYNQSLEINER
+1401 
-1416 IEDVQGK
+1416 
-1423 AATLRQMG
+1423 
-1431 RIYANKGEVDQAIRL
+1431 
-1446 YNQSLEISQRIGNV
+1446 
-1460 QDKAMTLWWLGDLAE
+1460 LAE
-1475 QQGEYTKAI
+1475 QINDIQGQAMALHQLGVVSEQQSKFENALQFYSKSLI
-1484 SYLQPALEILQRL
+1484 LDKQIKYLKGQAHTLHQIANIYYINQRKIDAALATYKEALEIEEHIQDMRGKASTL
-1497 KSPDAESV
+1497 
-1505 SASLDRVMRNS
+1505 ASLGQMLIYELDDYNQGLDLLQQSLSILQHLQSSETDRVKRIILSIQESIL

>member
-1 VQTIRIQ
+1 MQTIRIQ

-23 PQQKHY
+23 PQKNHY

-36 LEIADLLNQ
+36 AEIADFLKQ

-78 IANCRGEGLVIA
+78 ITDCRGEGLVIA

-127 KETEEFSV
+127 KETEGFSV
-135 EARQLRVLFMA
+135 EPRQLRVLFMA

-155 LEFEQEEARILADT
+155 LEFEQEEAKILADT

-192 RYFNDFDV
+192 RYINDFDV
-200 FHLTGHASITS
+200 FHLTGHASIKD

-224 IGERHETTAAELA
+224 IGERHETTAVELA

-324 RDWHLLRLYVQ
+324 SDWHLLRLYIQ
-335 GECPGALVDVLGDL
+335 GECPGALVEVLGDV

-418 VGYHRLVNFRQL
+418 VGYDRLVNFRQL

-450 ILNGKLPLMQRLTK
+450 ILNGKLHLMQRLTK
-464 FFTEGLNSKEQRFA
+464 FFTEGLNTKEQRFA
-478 FVLDDFEANFELRN
+478 FVLDDFEANLELRN
-492 GVSVLQPQVVDV
+492 GVYVLQPQVVDV
-504 LLALLKAIQNSQ
+504 LLALLKAMQNSQ
-516 LPHKVIITCRYD
+516 LPHKVIITCRYN

-542 LGALAGADL
+542 LAALGGADL

-588 LDKILQNSPKSPSA
+588 LDKILQNSPKSPEA

-666 ESHKQRAEI
+666 ESHIQRAEI

-694 RILSPLLFPENPK
+694 RILSPLLEFPENPK

-717 ILYRLWWEEAETA
+717 ILYRLWWEEVESSM
-730 TEAQKLEIH
+730 EAQRLEIH
-739 RLALLGKDEGIAAET
+739 RLALLGKDKGIAAKI
-754 ASSLAKDLLNKGRFR
+754 ASSLANSWNNQSRFR
-769 EGIHL
+769 ESVQL
-774 CKSTLEITKNH
+774 CKSTLELTSNYR
-785 SVLKEIAYCE
+785 VLHQIACSQAE
-795 HQMGEVDRAL
+795 LGEV
-805 NYYEQALNLCPAED
+805 EQAQQYYQQALEFCLETDETEKAAIIHNLAG
-819 EQELASI
+819 I
-826 YLNFGMLKSQKGDVD
+826 YTNKGKVD
-841 EAFALYNQSLEIFER
+841 EAIALYNQSLQIQER
-856 TGNVQGKA
+856 IGNVQG
-864 ETLYY
+864 
-869 LGNIYANKGDVDKA
+869 I
-883 ITLFNQS
+883 
-890 LEINERIEGVQGKA
+890 A
-904 ATLKCLGNIYASKG
+904 ATLHQLAGIYAKKG
-918 EVNQA
+918 EV
-923 IALLNQSLET
+923 E
-933 FERIE
+933 
-938 DVQNKAATLQCLGN
+938 
-952 IYANKGEVNQAIA
+952 QAIA
-965 LYNQSWETFE
+965 LYNQSLQIFE
-975 RIGDVQG
+975 RI
-982 KAATLNCLGNIYANK
+982 
-997 GEVNQAIALLNQSW
+997 
-1011 ETFERLGNVQGKAA
+1011 GNVQGKAA
-1025 TLNCLG
+1025 TLHCLAG
-1031 NIYANKGEVNQA
+1031 IYANKGDVDEAIALYNQSLEIDERIGNVQGKATTLNNLASIYADKGEVDQAIALFNQSLEIKEHIGHIRGKAVTLHCLASIYADKGKVNQA
-1043 IALYNQSLEINE
+1043 IALYNQSLEI
-1055 RLENVQGKAAT
+1055 K
-1066 LNCLGNIYAN
+1066 
-1076 KGEVNQAIALYNQS
+1076 
-1090 LEINE
+1090 
-1095 RLENVQGKAATL
+1095 
-1107 QCLGNIYA
+1107 
-1115 NKGEVNQAI
+1115 
-1124 ALYNQSLEINERIGD
+1124 ERIGD

-1146 LFQLE
+1146 LHNLGI
-1151 MIYAN
+1151 IYAK
-1156 KGEVDEIIALFNQSL
+1156 KGEVEQVIALFNQSL
-1171 EINERT
+1171 EIAERI
-1177 GNIQG
+1177 G
-1182 KAATLFQ
+1182 
-1189 LGMIYANKG
+1189 
-1198 EVNQAIALYNQS
+1198 
-1210 LEINERLENVQGKAA
+1210 NVQGKAA
-1225 TLQCLGNIYANKGEV
+1225 TLNNLGIIYANKGEV
-1240 NQAIALYNQ
+1240 EQA
-1249 SLETFERI
+1249 
-1257 GDVQGKAATLQ
+1257 
-1268 CLGNIYANKGEVDQ
+1268 
-1282 AIALYNQ
+1282 
-1289 SLETF
+1289 
-1294 ERIGNLQGKAA
+1294 
-1305 TLFQLEMI
+1305 
-1313 YANKGEV
+1313 
-1320 DEIIA
+1320 IA

-1330 LEINERTGNIQGK
+1330 LEIKEGIGN
-1343 AATLFQLGMI
+1343 
-1353 YAKKGEVNQAI
+1353 
-1364 ALYNQSLEITQCIGD
+1364 

-1384 VTLYRLG
+1384 
-1391 IIYADKGEVD
+1391 I
-1401 EAIALYNQSLEINER
+1401 
-1416 IEDVQGK
+1416 
-1423 AATLRQMG
+1423 
-1431 RIYANKGEVDQAIRL
+1431 
-1446 YNQSLEISQRIGNV
+1446 
-1460 QDKAMTLWWLGDLAE
+1460 TLWWLGHLAQ

-1497 KSPDAESV
+1497 KSPDAERL
-1505 SASLDRVMRNS
+1505 SASLARVQHKAESEED

>member
-1 VQTIRIQ
+1 MQTIRIQ
-8 LRESTQETVELRYWL
+8 LRESTQETVEVRYWL

-29 ESRRLKL
+29 EPRHLKL
-36 LEIADLLNQ
+36 AEIANLLKQ

-90 IDTDKQLAHLPW
+90 IDTDQKLAHLPW

-127 KETEEFSV
+127 KETEAFSV

-146 TDPEDVEPK
+146 TDPEDVQPK

-192 RYFNDFDV
+192 RYLNDFDV
-200 FHLTGHASITS
+200 FHLTGHASIKD

-224 IGERHETTAAELA
+224 IGQRHETTAAELA

-302 AAGYELAQALASTYQ
+302 AAGYQLAQALASTYQ
-317 QLFKQKV
+317 QLFKQNV

-335 GECPGALVDVLGDL
+335 GECPGALVEVLGDI
-349 PPSAPEPAYEQF
+349 PPSAPEPAYQQF

-367 QVRVAKP
+367 LVRVAKP

-394 LGVLIHGLGGVGK
+394 LGLLIHGLGGVGK

-464 FFTEGLNSKEQRFA
+464 FFTEGLNTKEQRFA
-478 FVLDDFEANFELRN
+478 FVLDDFEANLELRN
-492 GVSVLQPQVVDV
+492 GVYVLQPQVVDV
-504 LLALLKAIQNSQ
+504 LLALLKAMQNSQ

-542 LGALAGADL
+542 LGALGGADL

-572 ERAKKAADGN
+572 ERAKQAADGN

-588 LDKILQNSPKSPSA
+588 LDKILQNSPMSPSV

-607 MILQKMADKEKEF
+607 MILQKMADAKEKF
-620 REDILAEELLKQ
+620 REDILAQVLLKQ

-648 LPVPLAAISPICE
+648 LPVPQAAIDPICE

-666 ESHKQRAEI
+666 ESHIQRAEI

-694 RILSPLLFPENPK
+694 RILSPLLEFPENPK

-717 ILYRLWWEEAETA
+717 ILYRLWWEEAESS

-739 RLALLGKDEGIAAET
+739 RLALLGKDEGIAAKI
-754 ASSLAKDLLNKGRFR
+754 ASSLAEHLRNQSRFR
-769 EGIHL
+769 EAIHL

-795 HQMGEVDRAL
+795 HQMGEINQAL

-826 YLNFGMLKSQKGDVD
+826 YHCLGMLKASKGEVD
-841 EAFALYNQSLEIFER
+841 EAIALFNQSLEIKERIGYVQGKGATFHELGRIYANKGEADEAIALFNQSLEIKERIGYVQGKAATLHELGRIYANKGEVDKAIALFNQSLEIKERIGIQGKAATLHELGRIYANKGEADEAIALYNQSLEITER
-856 TGNVQGKA
+856 IGNVQ
-864 ETLYY
+864 T
-869 LGNIYANKGDVDKA
+869 KG
-883 ITLFNQS
+883 
-890 LEINERIEGVQGKA
+890 
-904 ATLKCLGNIYASKG
+904 ATLHELG
-918 EVNQA
+918 
-923 IALLNQSLET
+923 
-933 FERIE
+933 R
-938 DVQNKAATLQCLGN
+938 
-952 IYANKGEVNQAIA
+952 IYANKGEVEQAIA
-965 LYNQSWETFE
+965 LYNQSLEIKE

-982 KAATLNCLGNIYANK
+982 KAATLHQLGRIYANK
-997 GEVNQAIALLNQSW
+997 GEAD
-1011 ETFERLGNVQGKAA
+1011 E
-1025 TLNCLG
+1025 
-1031 NIYANKGEVNQA
+1031 A
-1043 IALYNQSLEINE
+1043 IALYNQSLQI
-1055 RLENVQGKAAT
+1055 T
-1066 LNCLGNIYAN
+1066 
-1076 KGEVNQAIALYNQS
+1076 
-1090 LEINE
+1090 
-1095 RLENVQGKAATL
+1095 
-1107 QCLGNIYA
+1107 
-1115 NKGEVNQAI
+1115 
-1124 ALYNQSLEINERIGD
+1124 ERIGD

-1146 LFQLE
+1146 LHSLG
-1151 MIYAN
+1151 MIYAD
-1156 KGEVDEIIALFNQSL
+1156 KGEVEQAIALFNQSL
-1171 EINERT
+1171 EIEERI
-1177 GNIQG
+1177 G
-1182 KAATLFQ
+1182 
-1189 LGMIYANKG
+1189 
-1198 EVNQAIALYNQS
+1198 
-1210 LEINERLENVQGKAA
+1210 NVQGKA
-1225 TLQCLGNIYANKGEV
+1225 I
-1240 NQAIALYNQ
+1240 
-1249 SLETFERI
+1249 
-1257 GDVQGKAATLQ
+1257 
-1268 CLGNIYANKGEVDQ
+1268 
-1282 AIALYNQ
+1282 
-1289 SLETF
+1289 
-1294 ERIGNLQGKAA
+1294 
-1305 TLFQLEMI
+1305 
-1313 YANKGEV
+1313 
-1320 DEIIA
+1320 
-1325 LFNQS
+1325 
-1330 LEINERTGNIQGK
+1330 
-1343 AATLFQLGMI
+1343 
-1353 YAKKGEVNQAI
+1353 
-1364 ALYNQSLEITQCIGD
+1364 
-1379 VQGKA
+1379 
-1384 VTLYRLG
+1384 
-1391 IIYADKGEVD
+1391 
-1401 EAIALYNQSLEINER
+1401 
-1416 IEDVQGK
+1416 
-1423 AATLRQMG
+1423 
-1431 RIYANKGEVDQAIRL
+1431 
-1446 YNQSLEISQRIGNV
+1446 
-1460 QDKAMTLWWLGDLAE
+1460 TLWCLGDLVE

-1497 KSPDAESV
+1497 QSPHAEGV
-1505 SASLDRVMRNS
+1505 RASLDRVMGNS

>member
-1 VQTIRIQ
+1 MQTIRIQ

-23 PQQKHY
+23 PQIKHY

-36 LEIADLLNQ
+36 AEIANFLKQ

-52 LLPNLPGIGQQL
+52 LLPNLSGIGQQL

-90 IDTDKQLAHLPW
+90 IDTEQKLAHLPW
-102 EVLHDGEDFLVKRV
+102 EVLHDDEDFLVKRV

-127 KETEEFSV
+127 KETEAFSV

-146 TDPEDVEPK
+146 TDPEDVQPK

-169 RDFAVDLRVEESG
+169 RDFTVDLRVEESG

-192 RYFNDFDV
+192 RYLDDFDV
-200 FHLTGHASITS
+200 FHLTGHASIKD

-287 DRTATAAAAHLYGKL
+287 DRTATTAAAHLYGKL
-302 AAGYELAQALASTYQ
+302 AAGYQLAEALASTYQ
-317 QLFKQKV
+317 QLFKHNV

-335 GECPGALVDVLGDL
+335 GECPGALVEVVGDV
-349 PPSAPEPAYEQF
+349 PPSAPEPAYQHF

-464 FFTEGLNSKEQRFA
+464 FFTEGLNTKEQRFV
-478 FVLDDFEANFELRN
+478 FVLDDFEANLDLRN
-492 GVSVLQPQVVDV
+492 GVYVLQPQVVDV
-504 LLALLKAIQNSQ
+504 LLALLKAMQNSQ

-542 LGALAGADL
+542 LGALGGADL

-588 LDKILQNSPKSPSA
+588 LDKILQNSPKSLEA

-632 QTPALRQMLGK
+632 QTPGLRKMLGK

-648 LPVPLAAISPICE
+648 LPVPLAAIDPICE

-694 RILSPLLFPENPK
+694 RILSPLLEFPENPK

-717 ILYRLWWEEAETA
+717 ILYRLWWEEAETT
-730 TEAQKLEIH
+730 TEAQKLVEIH
-739 RLALLGKDEGIAAET
+739 RLGLLGKDGKIAVKI
-754 ASSLAKDLLNKGRFR
+754 ASSLANRLQHQSRFR
-769 EGIHL
+769 EAIHL

-785 SVLKEIAYCE
+785 SVFKEMAYCE
-795 HQMGEVDRAL
+795 HQMGQVDQAL
-805 NYYEQALNLCPAED
+805 NYYQQALNLCPAED
-819 EQELASI
+819 ERELGSI
-826 YLNFGMLKSQKGDVD
+826 YH
-841 EAFALYNQSLEIFER
+841 
-856 TGNVQGKA
+856 
-864 ETLYY
+864 Y
-869 LGNIYANKGDVDKA
+869 LGILKVD
-883 ITLFNQS
+883 
-890 LEINERIEGVQGKA
+890 
-904 ATLKCLGNIYASKG
+904 KG
-918 EVNQA
+918 EVEQA
-923 IALLNQSLET
+923 L
-933 FERIE
+933 
-938 DVQNKAATLQCLGN
+938 
-952 IYANKGEVNQAIA
+952 
-965 LYNQSWETFE
+965 
-975 RIGDVQG
+975 
-982 KAATLNCLGNIYANK
+982 
-997 GEVNQAIALLNQSW
+997 
-1011 ETFERLGNVQGKAA
+1011 
-1025 TLNCLG
+1025 
-1031 NIYANKGEVNQA
+1031 
-1043 IALYNQSLEINE
+1043 ALYNQSLEINE
-1055 RLENVQGKAAT
+1055 RIGDVQTKPST
-1066 LNCLGNIYAN
+1066 LNCLASIYAD
-1076 KGEVNQAIALYNQS
+1076 KGEVDQAIALYNQS
-1090 LEINE
+1090 LDINE
-1095 RLENVQGKAATL
+1095 RIGNVQGKAATL
-1107 QCLGNIYA
+1107 HCLGHIYD
-1115 NKGEVNQAI
+1115 NKGEVDQAI
-1124 ALYNQSLEINERIGD
+1124 ALYNQSLEINERIGGS

-1146 LFQLE
+1146 LNNLGR
-1151 MIYAN
+1151 IYAN
-1156 KGEVDEIIALFNQSL
+1156 
-1171 EINERT
+1171 
-1177 GNIQG
+1177 
-1182 KAATLFQ
+1182 
-1189 LGMIYANKG
+1189 
-1198 EVNQAIALYNQS
+1198 
-1210 LEINERLENVQGKAA
+1210 
-1225 TLQCLGNIYANKGEV
+1225 
-1240 NQAIALYNQ
+1240 
-1249 SLETFERI
+1249 
-1257 GDVQGKAATLQ
+1257 
-1268 CLGNIYANKGEVDQ
+1268 
-1282 AIALYNQ
+1282 
-1289 SLETF
+1289 
-1294 ERIGNLQGKAA
+1294 
-1305 TLFQLEMI
+1305 
-1313 YANKGEV
+1313 
-1320 DEIIA
+1320 
-1325 LFNQS
+1325 
-1330 LEINERTGNIQGK
+1330 
-1343 AATLFQLGMI
+1343 
-1353 YAKKGEVNQAI
+1353 
-1364 ALYNQSLEITQCIGD
+1364 
-1379 VQGKA
+1379 
-1384 VTLYRLG
+1384 
-1391 IIYADKGEVD
+1391 KGEVD

-1416 IEDVQGK
+1416 IGSVQGKATTLHELAMIYTNKGEVDQAITLFNQSLEINERIGNVQGK
-1423 AATLRQMG
+1423 AATLNNLG
-1431 RIYANKGEVDQAIRL
+1431 LIYANKGEVDEAIALFNQCLEVFERIGNVQCKATTLHELGMIYADKGEVEQAIALFNQSLEVFERIGNLQGQAAMLHQLGIL
-1446 YNQSLEISQRIGNV
+1446 YAKKGEMDEAIALFNQSLEIKERIGDV
-1460 QDKAMTLWWLGDLAE
+1460 QTKAATLQSLGILYANKGEIDEAIALFNQSLEINERIGDVQGKAITLWCLGGLAE